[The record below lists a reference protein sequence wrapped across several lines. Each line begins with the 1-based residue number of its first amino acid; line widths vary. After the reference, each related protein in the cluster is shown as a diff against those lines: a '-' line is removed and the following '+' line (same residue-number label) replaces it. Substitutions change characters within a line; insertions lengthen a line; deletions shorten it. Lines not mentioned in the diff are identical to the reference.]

1 MAPLERLLNVKR
13 LMRKPQLESQLWSTK
28 SFVMVCCIAE
38 MLFDRAGPLAYTVRL
53 AIDPLLYEGDVNRPL
68 EPTPVAINPIKFPK
82 VLYNRAIQL

>member
-38 MLFDRAGPLAYTVRL
+38 MLFDRAGPL
-53 AIDPLLYEGDVNRPL
+53 
-68 EPTPVAINPIKFPK
+68 
-82 VLYNRAIQL
+82 